1 MHGLRSTDAARL
13 ARGKLISE
21 HLTRGG
27 IMGGG
32 THREDGLIGRH
43 LKMAHESSRG
53 ERQLADYVA
62 RLDLRECT
70 RILEASPTSLA
81 SLAALREE
89 CRVEVGERRG
99 FAEVI
104 RTWTLHV
111 LSGLEGG

>member
-1 MHGLRSTDAARL
+1 
-13 ARGKLISE
+13 
-21 HLTRGG
+21 
-27 IMGGG
+27 MGGERPEG
-32 THREDGLIGRH
+32 GLMGRH
-43 LKMAHESSRG
+43 LREAHERFRG

-62 RLDLRECT
+62 QLDLGECA

-89 CRVEVGERRG
+89 CRVEADERRS
-99 FAEVI
+99 FEELI